1 MVEKAS
7 WYLGT
12 SGQELGMVWKI
23 ERKLAKLSMNIFTY
37 CSPSYLL

>member
-7 WYLGT
+7 WDLAN

-23 ERKLAKLSMNIFTY
+23 ERKLAILKIYLDKKNIA
-37 CSPSYLL
+37 LD